1 MQKWINHGHHDIRKY
16 GINLYMDIMISIICK
31 PNPAHLIAQRSL
43 SGGAAKDACAS
54 VARKR

>member
-16 GINLYMDIMISIICK
+16 EIKPHMDIMISIICK
-31 PNPAHLIAQRSL
+31 PKPAHLIAQRSL
-43 SGGAAKDACAS
+43 SGDAAKDACAS